1 MQVTHR
7 EEQDRLVI
15 SIDGKEFHLY
25 DRSVEEIGQALF
37 QSYQAGARSA
47 ILGLGC
53 REVVVEAF
61 FDSYFDNVFFDF
73 ALPMDA
79 KVKAIE
85 RLVILNGSADDP
97 DTDSTDG

>member
-7 EEQDRLVI
+7 EEHDRLVI

-53 REVVVEAF
+53 REVVVDAF
-61 FDSYFDNVFFDF
+61 FDSYFDNVQFDF
-73 ALPMDA
+73 GLPMDTRIRD
-79 KVKAIE
+79 IE
-85 RLVILNGSADDP
+85 RLVMLSGATDDP